1 MKNDNKKKNLMKNI
15 NSNNINSNPINTS
28 TNVHTTKN
36 KTNKNI
42 QLSMRIN
49 HDFGQ
54 ELKKLEQSLQLDE
67 KAQRKLSKSLTKEKI
82 TISLSQK
89 NKINT
94 CNYSTNTFSNKS
106 NYIYHKKHKS
116 INSSIIP
123 YPFPSKKTF
132 NKNNVKNEII

>member
-1 MKNDNKKKNLMKNI
+1 MKNI

-106 NYIYHKKHKS
+106 KGGKCSRKS
-116 INSSIIP
+116 TNS
-123 YPFPSKKTF
+123 KQ
-132 NKNNVKNEII
+132 